1 VQAWL
6 VTGPLHISLRPMPI
20 SSQIGGRAFMQTRF
34 LTACVTL
41 AVAANAAAAPPDK
54 PAAPEPT
61 YILNGF
67 RLSGVKGINPDDVIA
82 KIKDKEGA
90 KVTEADLK
98 ADVQVVG
105 AELKAR
111 HIDGQ
116 LAATMAEK
124 NGRVWVLFD
133 FFPKKSVPAPPA
145 VHLPK

>member
-1 VQAWL
+1 M
-6 VTGPLHISLRPMPI
+6 H
-20 SSQIGGRAFMQTRF
+20 TRL
-34 LTACVTL
+34 LTACILL

-54 PAAPEPT
+54 AVAPEPT

-67 RLSGVKGINPDDVIA
+67 RLSGVRGVNPDDVIA

-98 ADVQVVG
+98 ADVEVVS

-124 NGRVWVLFD
+124 KGRVWVLFD
-133 FFPKKSVPAPPA
+133 FFPKKPAPAAP
-145 VHLPK
+145 VVTNPK